1 MCSIIFDL
9 TSRLMQA
16 AVCSQSLFPS
26 NKKGPKMRHS
36 LILRIIAISFSALGA
51 NSVTAAS
58 KTQFVSHRAVYD
70 LELDRA
76 KQSNIEIARGRIVY
90 ELIGS
95 DCEGFAQNFRQIIE
109 LRGAELGSRVI
120 DTRSTTFEEGD
131 GSGLTF
137 SNRTETSF
145 SPSEQTDGRAQKLE
159 QKVAIKTT
167 SPTQAVIEYSEVV
180 LFPIEHYAKLIETAV
195 FGGKT
200 LNAKVFDGSQD
211 GTTLSDTFAVIGPPI
226 KNAAFEHNILNAS
239 FDQLSRWPITI
250 SYFDYADTKS
260 EQPEYTM
267 FFELFENGVARNLR
281 LDFGDFSIIGNLK
294 ALELIKTPKCDAK
307 R

>member
-1 MCSIIFDL
+1 MRCIFILGTIVICCSVL
-9 TSRLMQA
+9 S
-16 AVCSQSLFPS
+16 
-26 NKKGPKMRHS
+26 
-36 LILRIIAISFSALGA
+36 A
-51 NSVTAAS
+51 NSAIAAS
-58 KTQFVSHRAVYD
+58 ETPLVSHRAVYD

-76 KQSNIEIARGRIVY
+76 KKSNIETARGRIIY

-95 DCEGFAQNFRQIIE
+95 ICEGFTQNFRQIIE

-120 DTRSTTFEEGD
+120 DTRSLTFEEGD

-137 SNRTETSF
+137 SNRIETSF
-145 SPSEQTDGRAQKLE
+145 GPSEQTDGRADKRE
-159 QKVAIKTT
+159 QKIAIKTT
-167 SPTQAVIEYSEVV
+167 SPTQAAVEYSEVV
-180 LFPIEHYAKLIETAV
+180 NFPIEHYAKLIETAV
-195 FGGKT
+195 LGGKT
-200 LNAKVFDGSQD
+200 LNAKIFDGSRD

-226 KNAAFEHNILNAS
+226 KNAAPEHNVLNAS

-250 SYFDYADTKS
+250 SYFDYADAKS

-281 LDFGDFSIIGNLK
+281 LDFGDFSIIGHLK

>member
-1 MCSIIFDL
+1 
-9 TSRLMQA
+9 
-16 AVCSQSLFPS
+16 
-26 NKKGPKMRHS
+26 MRHS

-58 KTQFVSHRAVYD
+58 KTQFVSHRAIYD

-145 SPSEQTDGRAQKLE
+145 SPSEQMDGRAQKLE